1 MTPDPK
7 PKTFKSKKYRD
18 FIASHPCVVS
28 GKKSNV
34 HHEPLGLT
42 GMGMKCP
49 DSHCVPL
56 KPELHTTGPGARH
69 QMGAEQ
75 FWESHDIDVKKIII
89 GYISE
94 YLELQNIDAKM
105 LIIRLLTKYL
115 SDVH

>member
-7 PKTFKSKKYRD
+7 SKTFKSKKYRD
-18 FIASHPCVVS
+18 FIAAHPCVVS
-28 GKKSNV
+28 GIKSNV

-69 QMGAEQ
+69 QMGADQ